1 MDRSIVLD
9 AYARSVFRDEADA
22 DYIAARSNFK
32 LQLRQ
37 QFLWSAQQALEKYL
51 KAIMLF
57 NGRSSRYID
66 IEKAKVSPK
75 DRTNQYVHD
84 LCRLIKSVREIQVFD
99 FDVGGA
105 ANDQFLEYLATQG
118 PNRYISK
125 SAYTTLDALDR
136 LDSTVWHIRRYCQ
149 NFEISN
155 PVFTDEIKTRI
166 RQASISSALDPT
178 NAQNPHFFQLSP
190 GQRGYLEK
198 ILDSNRKDHPARKAL
213 VWANRFYGAKKR
225 GRIQYRVFSACA
237 IPPHEREG
245 WGEVDWNE
253 IGLFVQ
259 LEKHVK

>member
-51 KAIMLF
+51 KAILLF
-57 NGRSSRYID
+57 NGKSSRYID

-75 DRTNQYVHD
+75 DRTNQYGHD
-84 LCRLIKSVREIQVFD
+84 LCRLIKSVREVQVFD

-125 SAYTTLDALDR
+125 SAYTTLDVLER

-155 PVFTDEIKTRI
+155 PTLSAEVQAKA
-166 RQASISSALDPT
+166 RQGSISRALDPI
-178 NAQNPHFFQLSP
+178 NALNPHLFRLTP
-190 GQRGYLEK
+190 VQRGYLEK
-198 ILDSNRKDHPARKAL
+198 ILSKRNDHPARKAL
-213 VWANRFYGAKKR
+213 VWANRFYGTKKR

-237 IPPHEREG
+237 IPPREREG
-245 WGEVDWNE
+245 WNAIDWDE
-253 IGLFVQ
+253 IGFFVQ
-259 LEKHVK
+259 P